1 MRFVW
6 TDEIDRQA
14 RSLLATHAIEEI
26 AKIIGCAR
34 STCYARING
43 KKYTLE
49 QRAKNRAAYRE
60 AVPARDDAETV
71 DERPSPEQIRDRD
84 MRAMLPCRDLT
95 AAMFGDPKIG
105 MSQLDARQKSTL
117 EGRR

>member
-14 RSLLATHAIEEI
+14 RSMLATHSIEEI
-26 AKIIGCAR
+26 AKVIGCAR
-34 STCYARING
+34 STCYARIDG
-43 KKYTLE
+43 KKYTPE
-49 QRAKNRAAYRE
+49 HRKKQSCEYRTKY
-60 AVPARDDAETV
+60 PARSDVETI
-71 DERPSPEQIRDRD
+71 DPRPSVDLIRDRD
-84 MRAMLPCRDLT
+84 VRAMLPHRDLT

-105 MSQLDARQKSTL
+105 LSAL